1 MLLNNKESCF
11 INGDSTTSYFKLE
24 NGGCQGDS
32 ISAYLFIIVWEI
44 IFSMVKRNP
53 NMKGL
58 NIFNHKYL
66 YTTYVDDT
74 TFSCKWSKIN

>member
-1 MLLNNKESCF
+1 MLLSNKESCV

-24 NGGCQGDS
+24 NGAYQGDS
-32 ISAYLFIIVWEI
+32 VSTYLFIIVLEI
-44 IFSMVKRNP
+44 IFSMVKRDP

-74 TFSCKWSKIN
+74 TFSCK